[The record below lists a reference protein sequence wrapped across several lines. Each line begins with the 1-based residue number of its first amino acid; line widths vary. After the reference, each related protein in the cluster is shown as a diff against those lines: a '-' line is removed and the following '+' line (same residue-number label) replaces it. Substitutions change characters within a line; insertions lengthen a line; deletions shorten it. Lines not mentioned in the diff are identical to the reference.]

1 MKQNYVEIMNTI
13 DTQEK
18 MLRIDSFNS
27 EFALDFGNFLVA
39 TAKKKKKSM
48 GFSIRKVNGAIL
60 FQHMMDGTN
69 TLNAQNWLRR
79 KAGMAL
85 AWEHSSLY
93 MWAREQETGQSV
105 QYNGLDPNEC
115 VQRGGGF
122 PLFLKSGEF
131 VGVVS
136 STGLAHNEDHQ
147 FIVDAL
153 AEYLKV
159 ENVPKPEIG

>member
-1 MKQNYVEIMNTI
+1 
-13 DTQEK
+13 
-18 MLRIDSFNS
+18 
-27 EFALDFGNFLVA
+27 
-39 TAKKKKKSM
+39 M
-48 GFSIRKVNGAIL
+48 GISIRKIDGAIL
-60 FQHMMDGTN
+60 FQHMMDGAN
-69 TLNAQNWLRR
+69 TVNTQNWLRR
-79 KAGMAL
+79 KAGIVI

-93 MWAREQETGQSV
+93 MWAREQTNGQTV

-136 STGLAHNEDHQ
+136 ASGLAHNEDHQ

-153 AEYLKV
+153 SAYLGVKD
-159 ENVPKPEIG
+159 VPEAVIS